1 MSKSVLIPLPL
12 LSKAIDLLEHW
23 NLDGYDPSVLC
34 DYDEVYMAFVNKRR
48 NLELRDAYSKILFAQ
63 DEDARF
69 QARMRYLQQ
78 KRDHVRCF

>member
-23 NLDGYDPSVLC
+23 NLDGYDPAVLC
-34 DYDEVYMAFVNKRR
+34 DYDDVYMAFLNKRR
-48 NLELRDAYSKILFAQ
+48 SLELRDAYSKILFAQ

-78 KRDHVRCF
+78 KRDRASCF

>member
-23 NLDGYDPSVLC
+23 NLDGYDPAILC
-34 DYDEVYMAFVNKRR
+34 DYDDVYLAFVNKRR
-48 NLELRDAYSKILFAQ
+48 SLELRDAYSKILLAQ

-78 KRDHVRCF
+78 KREHRNCF

>member
-23 NLDGYDPSVLC
+23 NLDGYDPVVLC
-34 DYDEVYMAFVNKRR
+34 DYDDVYMAFVNKRQS
-48 NLELRDAYSKILFAQ
+48 LELRDAYSKILFAE

-78 KRDHVRCF
+78 KRDHVSFF